1 MTPPRVNDGIPHSRA
16 ILAAPLGGA
25 RPEES
30 WSGANDEKT
39 SKLRVRSLER
49 RARAQGIQLRHSAA
63 GYALID
69 RTRKAVDDRKDLT
82 VDEVE
87 AWLGHC

>member
-1 MTPPRVNDGIPHSRA
+1 MSPPRLNDGIPHSRA
-16 ILAAPLGGA
+16 ILA
-25 RPEES
+25 RKPEET

-49 RARAQGIQLRHSAA
+49 RARTRGIRLRHSAA

-69 RTRKAVDDRKDLT
+69 QTRKPVDDRNDLT

-87 AWLGHC
+87 AWLDRG

>member
-1 MTPPRVNDGIPHSRA
+1 MSSPRTNDGIPHSRA
-16 ILAAPLGGA
+16 TLEA
-25 RPEES
+25 RPGES
-30 WSGANDEKT
+30 WTGANDEKT

-49 RARAQGIQLRHSAA
+49 RARAKGIQLRHSAA

-69 RTRKAVDDRKDLT
+69 QARNAIDGRNDLT

-87 AWLGHC
+87 DWLDRG